1 METTSDCG
9 RPFKARVGYF
19 LWKNEFIKTKIKL
32 RQEAMYLVWTSVCVL
47 HKVDYIIKAWQKIIK
62 ARSFTTHFKEEEIK
76 RLHVGRNSAV
86 QATNRRK
93 GRGTDECSVWRKHIN
108 LEESSRVRVICSGAW
123 KWHVSIFTQ
132 FLVLTTVICILTVR
146 DTWMKNYSLV

>member
-76 RLHVGRNSAV
+76 GYMWEEILRSRQQTEGKEGGQMSV
-86 QATNRRK
+86 Q
-93 GRGTDECSVWRKHIN
+93 S
-108 LEESSRVRVICSGAW
+108 EEN
-123 KWHVSIFTQ
+123 T
-132 FLVLTTVICILTVR
+132 
-146 DTWMKNYSLV
+146 